1 MQIVLVR
8 HGLPERM
15 DVTTGTADPPL
26 APLGLRQAGALAA
39 FLADEP
45 VRAIV
50 SSPLLRAQETAAPL
64 AEALGQPVEL
74 VSDLAEYDS
83 GQQSYVPIHEMRETH
98 AEMWQQMLRGDLPE
112 FVDVEAFRDRV
123 SGALERIMEDYPG
136 RGAVAVFCHAGV
148 INIALGRYLGLAR
161 ALPFVID
168 YTSVSRITASRTG
181 RRTVISVN
189 ETAHVR
195 LLLDVEST
203 SGR

>member
-1 MQIVLVR
+1 M
-8 HGLPERM
+8 
-15 DVTTGTADPPL
+15 
-26 APLGLRQAGALAA
+26 APLGLRQAGAVAA

-148 INIALGRYLGLAR
+148 INVALGRYLGLAR

>member
-15 DVTTGTADPPL
+15 DVTAGTADPPL
-26 APLGLRQAGALAA
+26 APLGLRQARAVAG
-39 FLADEP
+39 FLADGP

-74 VSDLAEYDS
+74 VDDLAEYDS
-83 GQQSYVPIHEMRETH
+83 GQQSYVPVHEMRETY
-98 AEMWQQMLRGDLPE
+98 AEIWQQMLRGDLPE
-112 FVDVEAFRDRV
+112 FVDVEAFRGRV
-123 SGALERIMEDYPG
+123 TGALEGIIEAHPG
-136 RGAVAVFCHAGV
+136 RGAVVVFCHAGV
-148 INIALGRYLGLAR
+148 INVALGGYLGIAR

-168 YTSVSRITASRTG
+168 YTGISRITASRSG
-181 RRTVISVN
+181 RRAVISVN

-195 LLLDVEST
+195 LLLDVEGASA
-203 SGR
+203 R

>member
-15 DVTTGTADPPL
+15 DVTAGTADPPL
-26 APLGLRQAGALAA
+26 APLGRRQARAVAG

-50 SSPLLRAQETAAPL
+50 SSPLLRAQQTAAPL
-64 AEALGQPVEL
+64 AETLGQPVGL
-74 VSDLAEYDS
+74 ADNLAEYDS

-98 AEMWQQMLRGDLPE
+98 AEMWQQMIRGDLPE
-112 FVDVEAFRDRV
+112 FVDVEAFRSRV
-123 SGALERIMEDYPG
+123 TSALERIMEEYPG

-148 INIALGRYLGLAR
+148 INVALGRYLCINR

-168 YTSVSRITASRTG
+168 YTSVSRITASRSG

-195 LLLDVEST
+195 VLLNVDSA